1 MRGPLVYCME
11 GADNPGLLQSL
22 HLPRDSRFVI
32 HPAEDGV
39 LKGNLILTAQR
50 LQNVCGPELY
60 SDEPPQQKPVTLT
73 AIPYYTWG
81 NRGLNQMLVWIPE

>member
-1 MRGPLVYCME
+1 MTQFNH
-11 GADNPGLLQSL
+11 D
-22 HLPRDSRFVI
+22 DVI
-32 HPAEDGV
+32 NAEYEEKHTSVPPHTPKKKKSFKGF
-39 LKGNLILTAQR
+39 GNLILTAQG